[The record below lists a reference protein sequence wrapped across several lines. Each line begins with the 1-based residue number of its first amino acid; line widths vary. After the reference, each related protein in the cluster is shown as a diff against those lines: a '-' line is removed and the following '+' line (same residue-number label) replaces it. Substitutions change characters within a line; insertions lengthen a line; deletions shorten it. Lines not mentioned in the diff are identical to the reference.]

1 MGANEKLGISIE
13 INEVTVAGDLASKI
27 STKVQDLGK
36 DVKPVKVG
44 VEAGDMAAVVAS
56 LKGIAEQLKNLSGV
70 AEKTASGF
78 KATKKEVQ
86 NFAEAFTGGDL
97 KKAKEKMEELYDT
110 KKMKQWSK
118 EYQSELATIMKQQEA
133 GHAASK
139 RGIEANAQ
147 AAKAALNTQINS
159 GTANLSIYKNS
170 GLQPVNGGYVNASV
184 NTKQGL
190 DEAHAAALKLN
201 AALGVTKTIDPFKDI
216 FKGLPVATTT
226 LTELHSKLTAVYGDL
241 TKLDGKSLGN
251 VTSQLSKYNA
261 ELKNGT
267 VQAKQTAGAFD
278 FLGASLGKM
287 ATRLAEFYS
296 IRTVL
301 FAVGSAFRDATKSA
315 LDMNQA
321 VHDILAISGESKD
334 QFSAISESIY
344 AIAKSS
350 RYTANE
356 VAASMQVLA
365 QAGVAAKDLSHVAK
379 QTDWFASA
387 VGADPK
393 IAADLVT
400 TSMNVFEIGANKIT
414 RITNAMTAA
423 LNLSKLEASGL
434 STAFA
439 YLAPQAS
446 QLGMSMEQTLGII
459 ANMSQSGIKP
469 STIGTGVSQM
479 LKEFSAPK
487 PRLRKMLEAYG
498 IDESSINPMK
508 HDFADIVQTLQN
520 AKVSVA
526 DLFAAMETRVGRSAV
541 TAINLSANS
550 FREMTTNIT
559 GTSAALIAYDKSME
573 GARARLNVIKQT
585 FAELATTVGSSL
597 APALIIV
604 TEVLKGTLIVL
615 GGMDGIVSKLV
626 VGLVTLAAAVYP
638 VIAAARALTAAGAL
652 GGLLVGFST
661 GGVALAIGAIV
672 TAIGGLMYALNSS
685 NRAKEEARKLEL
697 EQIDRGERI
706 DRTLTAI
713 VNGTDKS
720 SAAYR
725 KYQQALSEGKSV
737 AEAIALV
744 DSNSITIKDEQR
756 AALQKFIADGGPH
769 SKYLEKLLEE
779 KDLLTAIAT
788 LQNIRT
794 LDKNVTVS
802 SNVQEYNKEQ
812 ARLEGS
818 QKVRAQDLAGRF
830 LDGTPK
836 NQLDLPKFLE
846 EIKRRDAVT
855 LAKLAD
861 EMSLYGAVL
870 GNENGP
876 THEVNFKN
884 GRAVIDEKTSPKAVN
899 AERKTGGDTKAA
911 TAARVAAEK
920 QAKNDESFS
929 YWVQQQKDKANIENI
944 RRDKADLER
953 DITNKEKTEEERR
966 KALIAVEAQ
975 NLTLFMEERAKKVEE
990 LNKKFADTNGM
1001 LWDSE
1006 NGVFRDPKNLQEDG
1020 RGKVIKT
1027 DNPLWKKAVG
1037 SGNVGTRDAYA
1048 SYLTTDMKGRTKDA
1062 NDKNLDA
1069 FNKANTVKEAPPSTA
1084 RLAKE
1089 ADFAL
1094 RVTLQRLALEKE
1106 GVWTAQEREQ
1116 IEVQMADATLDN
1128 SKKKAVIY
1136 QAEIDHWNK
1145 QKVLST
1151 DEKAKLESAVDLH
1164 AETLELIKQQAAEV
1178 QKIQNM
1184 NPWSS
1189 FTDGARGAWSQQTDI
1204 NAQSKQLGG
1213 NLVNT
1218 GVNGVTDSIVG
1229 ATNAMFNPDKEKVNS
1244 IKAQIAQLNVDKAQL
1259 TTDIAIIESNTS
1271 KTPAEVQA
1279 LNDKKVALNGIN
1291 ESLKTQQDS
1300 LKKQTNAW
1308 ASFAEGLKKTMV
1320 IILEELQRYIVQLF
1334 VVAAA
1339 KKMIW
1344 LAVSAFAPTTTSPD
1358 SLGSSGTSGQLA
1370 GSEYSGATGGLFSR
1384 SGFSRYAE
1392 GGLTNATAGGFVPKL
1407 PGTQWGVD
1415 GVHALIA
1422 PGEVVIK
1429 RSSVQA
1435 IGAEKLLYANDHG
1448 RLPSFASGGLVG
1460 GKPAQPSDTK
1470 QNFTLQIVNI
1480 AQGDQVPNPGENTQ
1494 QILNVINNDIARRG
1508 PTYKTIKAAVAG

>member
-1 MGANEKLGISIE
+1 MGANEKLGIE
-13 INEVTVAGDLASKI
+13 IVIDKVTTAPNLAGDI
-27 STKVQDLGK
+27 SAEVQKLGK
-36 DVKPVKVG
+36 NVKPVQVG
-44 VEAGDMAAVVAS
+44 VTAGDMSGVVSA
-56 LKGIAEQLKNLSGV
+56 LDGIAKAMKALNGDS
-70 AEKTASGF
+70 EKTASGF
-78 KATKKEVQ
+78 KATKAQLELLKDYWKMETVEQVKNHLSKMKNMEEVQ
-86 NFAEAFTGGDL
+86 KIVSKDLEQRKKGLTEISAAEKKAADVAIAEA
-97 KKAKEKMEELYDT
+97 
-110 KKMKQWSK
+110 
-118 EYQSELATIMKQQEA
+118 
-133 GHAASK
+133 K
-139 RGIEANAQ
+139 RVAD
-147 AAKAALNTQINS
+147 AKAQIERTILNNQSNS
-159 GTANLSIYKNS
+159 GVSNIAALKNS
-170 GLQPVNGGYVNASV
+170 GYQPVNGGYVKSSV
-184 NTKQGL
+184 NTNLGM
-190 DEAHAAALKLN
+190 EESHTAALKMN
-201 AALGVTKTIDPFKDI
+201 ATYGQLLPQIKEYEQYMQALRTRGQAMWNGQIVSTQQY
-216 FKGLPVATTT
+216 
-226 LTELHSKLTAVYGDL
+226 SRKL
-241 TKLDGKSLGN
+241 K
-251 VTSQLSKYNA
+251 
-261 ELKNGT
+261 EMNGE
-267 VQAKQTAGAFD
+267 AKQTAGAFD

-1204 NAQSKQLGG
+1204 NDQSKQLGG

-1218 GVNGVTDSIVG
+1218 GVNGVTDSIF
-1229 ATNAMFNPDKEKVNS
+1229 NAFNPDKQKVAETKAKINELNVQKAELEDSIRSSSLNTNRTAEETNSLNQKKIALDGVNS
-1244 IKAQIAQLNVDKAQL
+1244 SLSEQ
-1259 TTDIAIIESNTS
+1259 
-1271 KTPAEVQA
+1271 QA
-1279 LNDKKVALNGIN
+1279 ALR
-1291 ESLKTQQDS
+1291 S
-1300 LKKQTNAW
+1300 QTNAW
-1308 ASFAEGLKKTMV
+1308 KSFADGMKKTMV
-1320 IILEELQRYIVQLF
+1320 TVLEELQKYIIKML
-1334 VVAAA
+1334 VVAMVQKLIGLVAN
-1339 KKMIW
+1339 
-1344 LAVSAFAPTTTSPD
+1344 SAHTETSID
-1358 SLGSSGTSGQLA
+1358 GGTQFSNGIQYDNGAYTQSMYGAMA
-1370 GSEYSGATGGLFSR
+1370 GYADGGPIQKL
-1384 SGFSRYAE
+1384 AE
-1392 GGLTNATAGGFVPKL
+1392 GGDVLNGVPGGLL
-1407 PGTQWGVD
+1407 PMNKGYKMGVD
-1415 GVHALIA
+1415 SVPIMGM
-1422 PGEVVIK
+1422 PGEFMIKKSSVDYYGRDFFERANAQKLAEGGSIGSGASKAVVASASEKPYEIHIYNIADPNSIPRQRADANEILNIVSFSAAERGVMHKVIK
-1429 RSSVQA
+1429 GTMSS
-1435 IGAEKLLYANDHG
+1435 
-1448 RLPSFASGGLVG
+1448 
-1460 GKPAQPSDTK
+1460 
-1470 QNFTLQIVNI
+1470 
-1480 AQGDQVPNPGENTQ
+1480 
-1494 QILNVINNDIARRG
+1494 
-1508 PTYKTIKAAVAG
+1508 